1 MSAALCVES
10 DKFVRCSPASLDWRY
25 RRWRMIQEILRFSPD
40 IVYLEEVDNPHLLK
54 RLLQSQMEH
63 GILQIVLSRFS
74 FDKVII
80 AVDKMYKMFDE
91 MRDQCLAVSQFLAS
105 LVQMMREL

>member
-1 MSAALCVES
+1 MM
-10 DKFVRCSPASLDWRY
+10 
-25 RRWRMIQEILRFSPD
+25 RMILEILRFSPD
-40 IVYLEEVDNPHLLK
+40 IVCLEEVDHPRLLK
-54 RLLQSQMEH
+54 RAIQSVGYSDQFFQSQMEH

-80 AVDKMYKMFDE
+80 AVDNDKMFDE